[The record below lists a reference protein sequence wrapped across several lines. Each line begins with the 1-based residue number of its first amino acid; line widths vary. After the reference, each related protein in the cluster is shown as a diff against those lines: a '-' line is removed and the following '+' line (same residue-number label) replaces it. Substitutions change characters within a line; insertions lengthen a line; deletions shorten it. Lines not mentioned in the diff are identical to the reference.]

1 MNNLSI
7 RFKLILTSVLP
18 IIGLLVI
25 VSTALIELKAIN
37 AGVDR
42 IYKDRVVPLEDLKFI
57 ADDYAILVIDAV
69 NKANAGI
76 ISASDAADGIRK
88 ASTEIEQ
95 TWAKYMATEL
105 TAEESRLASEAN
117 GLFAAANRD
126 IAAALEKIQSL
137 AASGVS
143 AKGALNDFDGPLYRS
158 VDPISDKIA
167 ELVNL
172 QLRVAGEEREAIN
185 AAYEKEMFILLSLTV
200 IIVLVL
206 AALSYAVYSSVRGP
220 LDQMRE
226 TMERIAND
234 SDLTATV
241 EVHGENELAS
251 ISRSFNAMVEQMR
264 HLISQIIGATGQL
277 AGSANEMTNISMQAN
292 QSINAQRAEIEQVA
306 AAMNEMVS
314 TAQEVARNA
323 EFADKEARGTSNE
336 AQKGNHIVGEAVT
349 ATNDLVV
356 DVENVS
362 ERIRTLEADSESI
375 GSVVDVIKGIAE
387 QTNLLALNAT
397 IEAAR
402 AGDAG
407 KGFAVVA
414 SEVKSLANQTHKA
427 TDEITGQIEEMK
439 GVTQQA
445 VGSISTILDVIDRI
459 NATTGDIAEAVQQQ
473 SQATNEISRN
483 INEAADAARE
493 VSMRVGRVSEQA
505 QGVGQRSGQLKEIS
519 SLVNDRVE
527 DLQSNLVKVVRTS
540 VPEANRRNRNDRV
553 VQDRRK
559 D

>member
-387 QTNLLALNAT
+387 QTNLLALNAA

-402 AGDAG
+402 AGEQG
-407 KGFAVVA
+407 RGFAVVA
-414 SEVKSLANQTHKA
+414 DEVRTLAQRTQTSTQEIQEAIERLQAGTQNAVAAMETGQQRAQDAGAKA
-427 TDEITGQIEEMK
+427 TEAGEALQVIS
-439 GVTQQA
+439 QA
-445 VGSISTILDVIDRI
+445 VGSITDMNSQ
-459 NATTGDIAEAVQQQ
+459 IASASEEQT
-473 SQATNEISRN
+473 S
-483 INEAADAARE
+483 
-493 VSMRVGRVSEQA
+493 VSE
-505 QGVGQRSGQLKEIS
+505 EINR
-519 SLVNDRVE
+519 SLVNIHDASNSSAEGAEGIAQASEELSRLSS
-527 DLQSNLVKVVRTS
+527 DLQGMVSKFKV
-540 VPEANRRNRNDRV
+540 
-553 VQDRRK
+553 
-559 D
+559 